1 MLFIFFS
8 QCWDNPMSIREV
20 KRRKQDAEDSLFSTS
35 FFSDEIK
42 LINIFESNSNMYVE
56 MFKFFVSLVDISS
69 ISKENFD
76 FIFDCFRDKKPQ
88 MRDFPTDF
96 SFF

>member
-1 MLFIFFS
+1 
-8 QCWDNPMSIREV
+8 MSIREV

-76 FIFDCFRDKKPQ
+76 FIFDCFRDKNPKGKIFRQ
-88 MRDFPTDF
+88 IFL
-96 SFF
+96 FFVF